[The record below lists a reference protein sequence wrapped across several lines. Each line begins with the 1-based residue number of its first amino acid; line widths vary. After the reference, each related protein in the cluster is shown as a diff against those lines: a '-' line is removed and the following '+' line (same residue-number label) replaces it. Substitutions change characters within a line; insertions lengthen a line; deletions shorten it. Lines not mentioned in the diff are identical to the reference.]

1 MCAIKR
7 NAGSYYAE
15 RLFTPCLWT
24 FLYRKR
30 AWVLREIM
38 LGYKGV
44 GGGERK
50 GRDVDVSGICSY
62 GSFEFIDKLDRIAN
76 EESKCTILVL
86 AILVTIYCKEM
97 YTHFDLL
104 L

>member
-1 MCAIKR
+1 V
-7 NAGSYYAE
+7 
-15 RLFTPCLWT
+15 
-24 FLYRKR
+24 
-30 AWVLREIM
+30 WVSREIV

-50 GRDVDVSGICSY
+50 GRDVDVSGICGY
-62 GSFEFIDKLDRIAN
+62 GYSEFLNKLDGIAD
-76 EESKCTILVL
+76 EESKRAILVL
-86 AILVTIYCKEM
+86 EILVAIFCKEM

>member
-1 MCAIKR
+1 V
-7 NAGSYYAE
+7 
-15 RLFTPCLWT
+15 
-24 FLYRKR
+24 
-30 AWVLREIM
+30 WVLREIV

-50 GRDVDVSGICSY
+50 GRDVDMSGIFSY
-62 GSFEFIDKLDRIAN
+62 GSSEFLDELDGIAN
-76 EESKCTILVL
+76 EESKCAILVL
-86 AILVTIYCKEM
+86 AILEAIFCSKEM

>member
-1 MCAIKR
+1 V
-7 NAGSYYAE
+7 
-15 RLFTPCLWT
+15 
-24 FLYRKR
+24 
-30 AWVLREIM
+30 WVLRAIV

-50 GRDVDVSGICSY
+50 GRDIDVSRICGY
-62 GSFEFIDKLDRIAN
+62 GFFEFLNKLNGIAD
-76 EESKCTILVL
+76 EKSKSLILVLEILVL
-86 AILVTIYCKEM
+86 AIFYKEIV